1 MRFSPLPA
9 YPRCM
14 NIFGTVRSPDGA
26 VETVEVEREAY
37 DEEAYRAVVS
47 QVPEGWVL
55 LHVRVDR

>member
-1 MRFSPLPA
+1 
-9 YPRCM
+9 M